1 MIMMN
6 NYLISNETLNLDTLG
21 DKISELYDCV
31 YLLVKLTNKSIPVE
45 FYNSN
50 VSQEIF
56 ENVSKNLI
64 LYRVN
69 LEILNNKLHSN
80 NLLLLNRELIDRYN
94 LFTYDLGLTNL
105 VIPIFNIQ
113 YENLTDYI
121 SQYDTNIFKRIYN
134 LVILNKYFKC
144 TNYDHKL
151 YELINSY
158 NFNGYWTN
166 HENIKKDIS
175 NIYTVINIKKSK
187 TKSLNKYLPDAHNY
201 STLLNKDK
209 LLKLELPTEKGIYE
223 NITKEELNSLFD
235 ILDDKFKFLL
245 FSNLLVSYKYCH
257 LVINNA
263 HILKYMNKY
272 MIAFENQKYFKSLIS
287 YAWVK
292 LYIDEFNHNFDNNL
306 FDINTASTLPIFS
319 LYGMD
324 EYPQSNPY
332 ITLLSDNYGINM
344 LDKVLGLTPE
354 LGQGIATL
362 DEFKK
367 LLNIYCT
374 HYENKNIFDNIDF
387 KKYNIA
393 IVGSVITACIQKKHP
408 LTVLFENNKPYN
420 ELYSHFFAEYYA
432 NSDVDV
438 MFLMDDIKSHS
449 NPFLDTTNMNFMK
462 KFYEFYNE
470 IMINICT
477 INEPYA
483 DPDHIKV
490 TSIKYINIVVSEN
503 FVREKIKLDKFNKMS
518 SEELTQYFNKNKQNQ
533 EDIDM
538 ILPFYCDFIESSI
551 KDIPNIDEYKLHY
564 PDLFLE
570 SNNIRI
576 ILDSKS
582 SKDFS
587 VTFTFKYHINSP
599 YLAHRLE
606 VFYVKTSKSFA
617 TVISNFHLPCVRGY
631 YDGDNVY
638 LTPSCI
644 TAHLTYMN
652 INTNYVSCNTD
663 LSEIVI
669 KYHIRGFGTFVSN
682 TQKREITHY
691 INNKKPIYKNI
702 YGENTKKL
710 LGKVSMYSP
719 IYKPREKLQ
728 DLYLDSDYVLLDERY
743 NQNNIIANIITKN
756 KLVSINE
763 NGITSPNY
771 LLTGDRC
778 DTVIDR
784 YGVLN
789 PLNKW
794 YIDRKY
800 YELFNNPNKKV
811 PQVVKIKPVE
821 LESDS
826 EDE

>member
-1 MIMMN
+1 MN
-6 NYLISNETLNLDTLG
+6 NYLISNETIILN
-21 DKISELYDCV
+21 KISELYDCV
-31 YLLVKLTNKSIPVE
+31 YLLVKLTNKPIPVE
-45 FYNSN
+45 FYNLT
-50 VSQEIF
+50 VSQDIF
-56 ENVSKNLI
+56 DTVSKNLI

-69 LEILNNKLHSN
+69 LNILNNKMHSN
-80 NLLLLNRELIDRYN
+80 NVLLLNRETIDRYN
-94 LFTYDLGLTNL
+94 LFSYNLGLTNL

-121 SQYDTNIFKRIYN
+121 NQYDTNIFKRIYN

-144 TNYDHKL
+144 TDYDHKL

-158 NFNGYWTN
+158 HFNGYWSN

-187 TKSLNKYLPDAHNY
+187 AKLLNKYLPDAHNY
-201 STLLNKDK
+201 SALLNKDK
-209 LLKLELPTEKGIYE
+209 ILKLELPAEKGIVE

-257 LVINNA
+257 LVINNS
-263 HILKYMNKY
+263 HILNYMNKY
-272 MIAFENQKYFKSLIS
+272 IIANDNKKYFMSLIS

-292 LYIDEFNHNFDNNL
+292 LYIDEFNYNFENNL
-306 FDINTASTLPIFS
+306 FDINTASALPIFS
-319 LYGMD
+319 LISESYND
-324 EYPQSNPY
+324 YPQCNPY
-332 ITLLSDNYGINM
+332 ITLLSDDCGINIS
-344 LDKVLGLTPE
+344 DKILGLNPY
-354 LGQGIATL
+354 LGKGIATL

-408 LTVLFENNKPYN
+408 LTVLFEHNNKPYN
-420 ELYSHFFAEYYA
+420 ELYSHFFVEYYA

-490 TSIKYINIVVSEN
+490 TSIKYINIIVSEN
-503 FVREKIKLDKFNKMS
+503 FVREKIKLEKFNKMS

-538 ILPFYCDFIESSI
+538 ILPFYCDFIEANI

-576 ILDSKS
+576 LIDS
-582 SKDFS
+582 SKEFS
-587 VTFTFKYHINSP
+587 VTFTFKYHITSP

-652 INTNYVSCNTD
+652 INTSYVSCNTE
-663 LSEIVI
+663 LPEIVI

-682 TQKREITHY
+682 TQKREITYY

-702 YGENTKKL
+702 YGENSKKL
-710 LGKVSMYSP
+710 LGKNSINGP
-719 IYKPREKLQ
+719 IYKPRNYLQ
-728 DLYLDSDYVLLDERY
+728 ELYLESDYVLLEDRY
-743 NQNNIIANIITKN
+743 NNPEIVTNIISKN
-756 KLVSINE
+756 RLVSIDNE
-763 NGITSPNY
+763 GLVTTNREAASLYHGAIDK
-771 LLTGDRC
+771 TGTLR
-778 DTVIDR
+778 VF
-784 YGVLN
+784 
-789 PLNKW
+789 NKW
-794 YIDRKY
+794 YIDKQY
-800 YELFNNPNKKV
+800 NELFNIPINKIPPKV
-811 PQVVKIKPVE
+811 NIIDQE
-821 LESDS
+821 ENYSD
-826 EDE
+826 DE